1 MTKQKNKPPESH
13 LESHPQTES
22 YPQLVLTLDVRR
34 SLDSELLRQ
43 LLYTPTSQR
52 QSTQTPTVQP
62 QSLQTKSF
70 ACVILYDS
78 QDDDVFLQKQA
89 QLYGEDIQRADSALL
104 IAGDSRIAG
113 RIKADGLHV
122 EGDFNALA
130 NLENQKKE
138 QKIIGFGN
146 VRNRHSAMLAGE
158 AGVDYLLFGKLG
170 ADKKPHAHPRNVQL
184 GQWWAEVMEIPAI
197 VQAGSDFASFDEV
210 LKTACEFIAVEEI
223 IFTHDNPL
231 IILEMMKEKCK
242 KSPL

>member
-1 MTKQKNKPPESH
+1 MTKQKNKP

-34 SLDSELLRQ
+34 SLDPELLRQ
-43 LLYTPTSQR
+43 LLKTPTSQT
-52 QSTQTPTVQP
+52 QSTQT
-62 QSLQTKSF
+62 QSLQIKSF

-78 QDDDVFLQKQA
+78 QDDEAFLQKRA
-89 QLYGEDIQRADSALL
+89 QIYGEDIQGNDIALL
-104 IAGDSRIAG
+104 IAGDSRIAR
-113 RIKADGLHV
+113 RIKTDGLHV
-122 EGDFNALA
+122 EGDFSTLA

-242 KSPL
+242 NFPL